1 MQHCLLHLWSLYD
14 EEKRTRLH
22 DNVEYAEKNYRLVLE
37 NRDLEKKNLEL
48 HKEIGNTLEMSQ
60 KASSHELELQKAK
73 RQKAEQQ
80 VMTLKETMKEESRK
94 MEQQLGT
101 LKQEK
106 RKLEFYIAEL
116 LKAGEV
122 AKNKLKKI
130 SEILEE

>member
-1 MQHCLLHLWSLYD
+1 M
-14 EEKRTRLH
+14 T
-22 DNVEYAEKNYRLVLE
+22 
-37 NRDLEKKNLEL
+37 
-48 HKEIGNTLEMSQ
+48 Q

-80 VMTLKETMKEESRK
+80 VITLKETMKEDTRK

-101 LKQEK
+101 LKEEK

-116 LKAGEV
+116 LKAGEG

-130 SEILEE
+130 TEILQE